1 MYRPGDL
8 VRFRILISHA
18 SALWRWREGI
28 AIVVG
33 AIFLDDGMMFYEI
46 MEADGTSLE
55 ALEDEIELV

>member
-1 MYRPGDL
+1 
-8 VRFRILISHA
+8 
-18 SALWRWREGI
+18 
-28 AIVVG
+28 VVG